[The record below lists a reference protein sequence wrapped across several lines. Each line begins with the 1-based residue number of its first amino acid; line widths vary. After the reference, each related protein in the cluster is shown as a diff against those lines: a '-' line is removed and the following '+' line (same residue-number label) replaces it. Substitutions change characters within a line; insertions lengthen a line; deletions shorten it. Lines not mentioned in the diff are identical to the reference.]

1 MFLNY
6 DYFEDLK
13 VRMAYHNSTIEG
25 NLLIICD
32 TKSVLIDNICPKTSK
47 LTDVIEIYNYKNFF
61 KELLTFLDQNEPIN
75 NELIKHFHALLCK
88 DVIESVAGNFK
99 KVQNYVVGANF
110 EPTEPAFVP
119 QAIREWSENLKFRIK
134 NSNSLK
140 DLLLVLAS
148 LHIQFERIHPFPDG
162 NGRVGRALI
171 VYSCLQLKI
180 PPVVIKLED
189 RTEYLSY
196 MNNFDEKGLAAY
208 FKILSQKEIERM
220 RLFQTSRD
228 DAVIE
233 INDDYKS

>member
-1 MFLNY
+1 M
-6 DYFEDLK
+6 
-13 VRMAYHNSTIEG
+13 
-25 NLLIICD
+25 
-32 TKSVLIDNICPKTSK
+32 
-47 LTDVIEIYNYKNFF
+47 
-61 KELLTFLDQNEPIN
+61 
-75 NELIKHFHALLCK
+75 
-88 DVIESVAGNFK
+88 NFK

-233 INDDYKS
+233 INEDYKS